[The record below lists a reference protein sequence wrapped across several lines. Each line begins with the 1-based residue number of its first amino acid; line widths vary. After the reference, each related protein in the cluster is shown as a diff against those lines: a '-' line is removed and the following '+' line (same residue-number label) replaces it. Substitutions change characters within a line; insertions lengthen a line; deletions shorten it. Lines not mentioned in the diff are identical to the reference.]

1 MHWGGWVVV
10 AVVCAVLEIVTP
22 SFFIGWFGVGAIAG
36 ALMSV
41 LKVGL
46 TGQVLIFLAV
56 SVGLVLSTRRI
67 ASKWT
72 RQYAHTKTNVD
83 AMVGKTAVVTKAI
96 PAKDRGLV
104 KVGGEVWSA
113 ESVDGRAIPEGV
125 SVEVLRVDG
134 VRLVVKAPE

>member
-36 ALMSV
+36 AV
-41 LKVGL
+41 LSILRVGL
-46 TGQVLIFLAV
+46 TGQVVAFLVV

-67 ASKWT
+67 ASRWT
-72 RQYAHTKTNVD
+72 LKDAHTKTNID
-83 AMVGKTAVVTKAI
+83 AMVGKTAVVTEAI

-113 ESVDGRAIPEGV
+113 ESADGTAIPLGV
-125 SVEVLRVDG
+125 SVEVIRVDG
-134 VRLVVKAPE
+134 VHLVVKAPE

>member
-36 ALMSV
+36 ALTSI
-41 LKVGL
+41 LRVGL
-46 TGQVLIFLAV
+46 AGQVFVFLAV
-56 SVGLVLSTRRI
+56 SLGLVLSTRKI

-72 RQYAHTKTNVD
+72 RQDAHTKTNID
-83 AMVGKTAVVTKAI
+83 AIVGKTAVVTKEI
-96 PAKDRGLV
+96 PANDRGLV

-113 ESVDGRAIPEGV
+113 ESVDGRAIPQGV
-125 SVEVLRVDG
+125 SV
-134 VRLVVKAPE
+134 

>member
-1 MHWGGWVVV
+1 MHWGGWVAV
-10 AVVCAVLEIVTP
+10 AIVCAVLEIVTP

-41 LKVGL
+41 LRVGPV
-46 TGQVLIFLAV
+46 GQALVFLAV
-56 SVGLVLSTRRI
+56 SIGLVLSTRRF

-72 RQYAHTKTNVD
+72 RQDALTKTNID
-83 AMVGKTAVVTKAI
+83 AIVGKTGVVTKEI
-96 PAKDRGLV
+96 PANDRGQV

-113 ESVDGRAIPEGV
+113 ESVDGRAIPQGV